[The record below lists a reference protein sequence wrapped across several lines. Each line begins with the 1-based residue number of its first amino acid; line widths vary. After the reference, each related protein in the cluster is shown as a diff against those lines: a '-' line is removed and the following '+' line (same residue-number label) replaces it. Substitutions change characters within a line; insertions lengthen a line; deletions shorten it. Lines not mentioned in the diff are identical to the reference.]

1 MLASHPRGWPSPL
14 VPHSADWV
22 SGLRILPLYVLR
34 EFPDR
39 RGHRSEV
46 SLCVDENCR
55 RWRALNFEDGN
66 YLPGDTSTKLY
77 LSLLRVINAENEMVL
92 SLYSRIRYHS
102 TYNCMNIKLHSCIF
116 YSYLSLTHRTKK
128 LAFLQFVN
136 VILYNV
142 YESRDSNTT
151 KTWEK

>member
-1 MLASHPRGWPSPL
+1 
-14 VPHSADWV
+14 
-22 SGLRILPLYVLR
+22 
-34 EFPDR
+34 
-39 RGHRSEV
+39 
-46 SLCVDENCR
+46 
-55 RWRALNFEDGN
+55 
-66 YLPGDTSTKLY
+66 
-77 LSLLRVINAENEMVL
+77 MVL

-142 YESRDSNTT
+142 YESRDSNTNLREVAI
-151 KTWEK
+151 KSQCSISSPFLHNQIRLSANNAD